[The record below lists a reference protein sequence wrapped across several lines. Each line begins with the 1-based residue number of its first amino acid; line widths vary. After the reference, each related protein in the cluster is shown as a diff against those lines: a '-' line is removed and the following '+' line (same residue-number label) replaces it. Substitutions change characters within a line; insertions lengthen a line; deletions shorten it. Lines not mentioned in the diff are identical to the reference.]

1 MKITTKIITNKLV
14 LLGYLPLMVVCLSG
28 CWQGYHQH
36 IKEQGVWE
44 ANNIY
49 FEQTNLLINNIK
61 LVISEKTGLQY
72 GLYSSENSSIFNYS
86 IWLNDVP
93 VGQDESEEF
102 TYNFIPQTNISWNDG
117 TYLYKLE
124 TELEE
129 NQSLDEIN
137 MTFSI
142 GDYSVFSTT
151 HNSNDSRIES
161 KEITLVRTAWEN
173 E

>member
-1 MKITTKIITNKLV
+1 MKVKKMNKLV
-14 LLGYLPLMVVCLSG
+14 LLGCLPLMVVCLSS

-36 IKEQGVWE
+36 INEQGVWE
-44 ANNIY
+44 ASDIY
-49 FEQTNLLINNIK
+49 FEQADLLINNIK

-72 GLYSSENSSIFNYS
+72 GHYSSWISSIFNYS

-93 VGQDESEEF
+93 VGQDESEAF
-102 TYNFIPQTNISWNDG
+102 VYNFIPDTDIYWNDG
-117 TYLYKLE
+117 TYQYELE
-124 TELEE
+124 TTLEI

-137 MTFSI
+137 MIFSI
-142 GDYSVFSTT
+142 GDYSVYSVT
-151 HNSNDSRIES
+151 HNPNDSLIES